1 MTLVPTGACRCGVG
15 TNWGLGVIS
24 VAGKWE
30 IGPGAAGGTSA
41 GWDLARPRF
50 KRLAGE
56 CSGYLDQGET
66 LVSPVAIGTRGG
78 RAALVMGLGI
88 VALAVAMLDLIGGR
102 MGEPGLVTGAFL
114 AAAALAV
121 VLVALGWVVAHKHA
135 VVLTDRRLLVF
146 CWRGLV
152 MGHLRGVFVAVPRS
166 DVSTGF
172 TSRLGVASLSVAFAP
187 ATGMAPIRLDF
198 WSVDSQ
204 IAWGIH
210 HALATAAAQAQGI
223 TG

>member
-1 MTLVPTGACRCGVG
+1 
-15 TNWGLGVIS
+15 LGVIS

-30 IGPGAAGGTSA
+30 IGTGAAGGTSV

-50 KRLAGE
+50 KRLSGE
-56 CSGYLDQGET
+56 CSAYLDQGET
-66 LVSPVAIGTRGG
+66 LVTPVAVGTRGG
-78 RAALVMGLGI
+78 RAALVAGLG
-88 VALAVAMLDLIGGR
+88 VFGLAVALMEVAGNRI
-102 MGEPGLVTGAFL
+102 GEPGLVTGLFL

-146 CWRGLV
+146 RSRGLV
-152 MGHLRGVFVAVPRS
+152 AGHLRGGFVAVPRS

-172 TSRLGVASLSVAFAP
+172 TSRLGLARLPVEFAP
-187 ATGMAPIRLDF
+187 ATGMAPLWLDF
-198 WSVDSQ
+198 WSVDAQ

-210 HALATAAAQAQGI
+210 HALARAAAQAQGI

>member
-1 MTLVPTGACRCGVG
+1 M
-15 TNWGLGVIS
+15 IS

-30 IGPGAAGGTSA
+30 IGPGTASGTSV

-56 CSGYLDQGET
+56 SSGYLDRDET
-66 LVSPVAIGTRGG
+66 LVTPVAVGTRGG
-78 RAALVMGLGI
+78 RAALVAGLG
-88 VALAVAMLDLIGGR
+88 VFGLAVAMLEVVGNRI
-102 MGEPGLVTGAFL
+102 GEPGLVTGLFL

-121 VLVALGWVVAHKHA
+121 VLVALGWVAAHKHA

-146 CWRGLV
+146 RWRGLV
-152 MGHLRGVFVAVPRS
+152 AGHLRGVFVAVPRS

-172 TSRLGVASLSVAFAP
+172 TGRLGLARLRVEFAP
-187 ATGMAPIRLDF
+187 ATGMAPLWLDF
-198 WSVDSQ
+198 WSVDAQ

-210 HALATAAAQAQGI
+210 HALASAAGQAQGI

>member
-1 MTLVPTGACRCGVG
+1 M
-15 TNWGLGVIS
+15 S
-24 VAGKWE
+24 VAAKWE
-30 IGPGAAGGTSA
+30 IGTGMASGTSA
-41 GWDLARPRF
+41 GWDLARPRL

-66 LVSPVAIGTRGG
+66 LVSPVAVGTRGG
-78 RAALVMGLGI
+78 RAALLAGLG
-88 VALAVAMLDLIGGR
+88 VFGVAVAVLEVIGNRIGGS
-102 MGEPGLVTGAFL
+102 GLVTGVFL

-146 CWRGLV
+146 RWRGMV
-152 MGHLRGVFVAVPRS
+152 IGHLRGVFVAVPRS

-172 TSRLGVASLSVAFAP
+172 KSRRGWGVLRVEFAP
-187 ATGMAPIRLDF
+187 TTGMAPVQLDF
-198 WSVDSQ
+198 WSVDAQ
-204 IAWGIH
+204 IVWGIH
-210 HALATAAAQAQGI
+210 HALTSAAAQEQGI